1 MGGESEGKKTRKPE
15 DAEPDL
21 VDQLKELN
29 EKMDEV
35 ESALARVVS
44 PYSEIAN
51 YLQRFQQVVG
61 NYMRLMDL
69 YQRHGAISPELVIP
83 GLRDPIARDIVRI
96 LFDKGDRN
104 ISQITDALKARR
116 GTASR
121 RIVREKLS
129 ELEESGV
136 VVVTKESRWA
146 TYAISGQVARKWAEV
161 LGLAPRGGG
170 DEGPRGGQ

>member
-1 MGGESEGKKTRKPE
+1 MGGESEKKAASKDDE
-15 DAEPDL
+15 ADVGE
-21 VDQLKELN
+21 QIKELGD
-29 EKMDEV
+29 KMDEM

-44 PYSEIAN
+44 PYSEIAD
-51 YLQRFQQVVG
+51 YLRKFQQVVG

-69 YQRHGAISPELVIP
+69 YQRHGAISPEPAIP
-83 GLRDPIARDIVRI
+83 GLRDPISRDIVRI

-121 RIVREKLS
+121 RIVREKLT

-136 VVVTKESRWA
+136 VVVSKDTRWP
-146 TYAISGQVARKWAEV
+146 TYAISDEVARKWAEI
-161 LGLAPRGGG
+161 LGLTPATGE
-170 DEGPRGGQ
+170 DEPPSGQ